1 MLLASASVYAAL
13 PSYQEVRQCFR
24 ASDVLVLGRHGDVIE
39 RVRTDYSGRRGD
51 WVSLSDISPAV
62 QKAVILSEDHR
73 FYSHSGVDWFA
84 IAGAAWDDVV
94 HGAHRGAS
102 TITMQLAGFIDDDL
116 RRGPSGRTYLQKI
129 EQALTAQK
137 IERHWTKAQI
147 IEAYLNQIGQA
158 YCRERV
164 CQYV

>member
-1 MLLASASVYAAL
+1 MRISDWS
-13 PSYQEVRQCFR
+13 
-24 ASDVLVLGRHGDVIE
+24 SDVCSSDL
-39 RVRTDYSGRRGD
+39 SGRRGD

-102 TITMQLAGFIDDDL
+102 PITMQLAGFIADD
-116 RRGPSGRTYLQKI
+116 SIGRESLW
-129 EQALTAQK
+129 AS
-137 IERHWTKAQI
+137 
-147 IEAYLNQIGQA
+147 
-158 YCRERV
+158 V
-164 CQYV
+164 CQYVSFSVVAV